1 MFATRRQSSSYQPFS
16 DLRHAITMPITM
28 STSVIQH
35 ENTDNIGTVGDNLG
49 AADSTRNSGLPRQ
62 VLVCGLILLAGYVA
76 LFCLLQA
83 PAFWYDLRPD
93 PVRSLFPDFFR
104 PINLLFPD
112 RWVNLARTDR
122 FALITVPIYLAMVAC
137 ITGPLLYLLRRMA
150 RLPVLSRGQTRSALF
165 IIFGFTLVIMLV
177 LLFVRGLLS
186 SDIYNYAWYSRIW
199 SVHGVSPYTHVPSQF
214 PPDPEGS
221 IYWIGWANET
231 AVYGP
236 AWLMISTLF
245 YKIGLLVGGSF
256 SAQLM
261 ALRLL
266 ADGAH
271 LLNAYL
277 VWKISGPVLAR
288 VCNQGLRLQEPGTG
302 TVATEDERSAGG
314 IRLAAVLFY
323 IWNPLMLI
331 EFAGSGHNDVVM
343 LTFVLL
349 SVWLYLKGWWWL
361 AALALGVGTLV
372 KLPALIFVPGFLWLL
387 IWDSAGAMQEQ
398 PNFRRYLPRVWR
410 VGQAL
415 GIMLAAWAVVYVP
428 FWEGLRTLL
437 PLVSGPSNRLYLH
450 SLPAVMWWNA
460 PEPLANLFGTSGD
473 HIQVMEAA
481 RQFLSAGLRP
491 LFLGLLGL
499 GWLFITWRARTFS
512 RALVAWGWVALLTI
526 VTQGWFWPW
535 YVSWVVAIA
544 AIAPSRRLRNT
555 ALIFT
560 VSALLHYMEE
570 QILGTHFKL
579 FLDWSGVLIMAPPLL
594 YALFSWL
601 LELGGNRK
609 ASTLLTSPANAP
621 SLESPGT
628 V

>member
-1 MFATRRQSSSYQPFS
+1 MQ
-16 DLRHAITMPITM
+16 
-28 STSVIQH
+28 
-35 ENTDNIGTVGDNLG
+35 
-49 AADSTRNSGLPRQ
+49 RNSVPKVGVNPNETGDSRAGTMLRQ
-62 VLVCGLILLAGYVA
+62 LTVCGLILLAGYVA

-93 PVRSLFPDFFR
+93 PVRSLFPDLFR

-112 RWVNLARTDR
+112 RWVNLERTDR
-122 FALITVPIYLAMVAC
+122 FALVAVPIYLAMVAG
-137 ITGPLLYLLRRMA
+137 ITGPLLYLLRRLA
-150 RLPVLSRGQTRSALF
+150 RLPVLTRRQQRSALL

-177 LLFVRGLLS
+177 LLFGRGLLS

-199 SVHGVSPYTHVPSQF
+199 SVHGASPYTHVPSQF

-256 SAQLM
+256 SAQLL

-277 VWKISGPVLAR
+277 VWKISGLALAR
-288 VCNQGLRLQEPGTG
+288 VRNQALRLQELGTG
-302 TVATEDERSAGG
+302 TVATDAIEDERSAGG

-361 AALALGVGTLV
+361 AALALGVGSLV

-398 PNFRRYLPRVWR
+398 PNFRRFLPRVWR
-410 VGQAL
+410 AGQAL
-415 GIMLAAWAVVYVP
+415 GIVLATWVVVYVP

-450 SLPAVMWWNA
+450 SLPAIVWWNV
-460 PEPLANLFGTSGD
+460 PEPLANLFGTPDNRS
-473 HIQVMEAA
+473 QVMEAS
-481 RQFLSAGLRP
+481 RQFLGAGLRP

-499 GWLFITWRARTFS
+499 GGLLITWQVRTFS
-512 RALVAWGWVALLTI
+512 RALVAWGWLALLTI
-526 VTQGWFWPW
+526 MTQGWFWPW

-555 ALIFT
+555 TLIFT

-570 QILGTHFKL
+570 QILGAHFKL
-579 FLDWSGVLIMAPPLL
+579 FLDWSGVFIMGPPLL

-601 LELGGNRK
+601 LEVGGNRK
-609 ASTLLTSPANAP
+609 AGTLFTSPANAP